1 LLTDKGNYTVM
12 PHVKVIMC
20 NNSTITNYKKT
31 ILDYI
36 GHVEEVVTDD
46 WDHLIKHQQLGP
58 FNGV

>member
-1 LLTDKGNYTVM
+1 M